1 MIKLKTGTFDL
12 SGIRKSAPQKTE
24 TNKHK
29 LFNTSFEMAMRILLL
44 TSCLPE
50 MCFSRT
56 RLVVLD
62 FMSCYA
68 KNFDLLSRNLHGD
81 NDFMYAEMA
90 SRQSLVVEAIKKLVR
105 QEILEVRIDKGYF
118 YKITNYGIQ
127 LSSKFSSTYAKEY
140 CTAAALALQKYGYK
154 SDEKLLNIIHTRSI
168 KNIKE

>member
-12 SGIRKSAPQKTE
+12 SGIRKSAPQETE

-90 SRQSLVVEAIKKLVR
+90 SRQSSERMNHSLSAQISYYNGLIQRNPEWEFAGVYADDGISGTT
-105 QEILEVRIDKGYF
+105 IDKRKGF
-118 YKITNYGIQ
+118 QADAGG
-127 LSSKFSSTYAKEY
+127 L
-140 CTAAALALQKYGYK
+140 
-154 SDEKLLNIIHTRSI
+154 
-168 KNIKE
+168 

>member
-12 SGIRKSAPQKTE
+12 SGVWKSASQKTE
-24 TNKHK
+24 TNNHK

-44 TSCLPE
+44 TSCAPE

-56 RLVVLD
+56 SLVVLD

-68 KNFDLLSRNLHGD
+68 KTFDLLSRNLHGD
-81 NDFMYAEMA
+81 NDFKYAEMA
-90 SRQSLVVEAIKKLVR
+90 GRQALVVEAIKKLVR
-105 QEILEVRIDKGYF
+105 QEILEVRIDKGYL

-140 CTAAALALQKYGYK
+140 REAVALAIPKYGYK
-154 SDEKLLNIIHTRSI
+154 SDEELLNTIYDRSV
-168 KNIKE
+168 KN